1 MASGEYTLVD
11 AARFLGHKNAF
22 VTANIYAHSPK
33 HIKQRFLLISMIIC
47 DIILQDELEF
57 DEGGFLMKR
66 QIAVVLVCVIFL
78 LSITSCAAPEDKV
91 IASLGEYEKKEFF
104 TSGGFQDYTD
114 YAKYYFT
121 SAYAT
126 ENKYLNKIQETD
138 FAIINTH
145 LDDFEGW
152 IETIKDSEPSSEVVV
167 NYDFDREIIDT
178 EDYFYIDSE
187 EHTGS
192 DGHTSLVRYNIY
204 LFDTQTQVLYYFHN
218 NI

>member
-1 MASGEYTLVD
+1 
-11 AARFLGHKNAF
+11 
-22 VTANIYAHSPK
+22 
-33 HIKQRFLLISMIIC
+33 
-47 DIILQDELEF
+47 
-57 DEGGFLMKR
+57 MKR
-66 QIAVVLVCVIFL
+66 QIAVVLVCVVFL

-91 IASLGEYEKKEFF
+91 ITSLGEYKKKVFF

-121 SAYAT
+121 SANAT
-126 ENKYLNKIQETD
+126 ENKYLNKVQETD
-138 FAIINTH
+138 IAIINTH

-152 IETIKDSEPSSEVVV
+152 IETIKDSEPSSEVVL

-187 EHTGS
+187 EHTWN

-204 LFDTQTQVLYYFHN
+204 LFDAQTQVLYYFHN

>member
-1 MASGEYTLVD
+1 MRPIDDMQRQAVD
-11 AARFLGHKNAF
+11 LFC
-22 VTANIYAHSPK
+22 ICE
-33 HIKQRFLLISMIIC
+33 ISLKIELHYGIIHL
-47 DIILQDELEF
+47 DKLEF
-57 DEGGFLMKR
+57 GEGGLLMKK
-66 QIAVVLVCVIFL
+66 QIVVVLFCFLFL
-78 LSITSCAAPEDKV
+78 LSITSCVVPEDKV

-114 YAKYYFT
+114 YAKYYFN
-121 SAYAT
+121 YANAK
-126 ENKYLNKIQETD
+126 ENQYLNKIQDAD

-152 IETIKDSEPSSEVVV
+152 IETIRNSEPSSEVVV

-187 EHTGS
+187 EHTWS
-192 DGHTSLVRYNIY
+192 DGHTSLVKNNIY

>member
-1 MASGEYTLVD
+1 
-11 AARFLGHKNAF
+11 
-22 VTANIYAHSPK
+22 
-33 HIKQRFLLISMIIC
+33 
-47 DIILQDELEF
+47 
-57 DEGGFLMKR
+57 MKK
-66 QIAVVLVCVIFL
+66 QIAVLFVCVVFL
-78 LSITSCAAPEDKV
+78 LSITACAVPKDNV

-114 YAKYYFT
+114 YAKYYFN
-121 SAYAT
+121 SANAT
-126 ENKYLNKIQETD
+126 ENQYLNKIQDAD
-138 FAIINTH
+138 FAIINTR

-152 IETIKDSEPSSEVVV
+152 IETIKNSEPSSEVVV

-187 EHTGS
+187 AHRWS
-192 DGHTSLVRYNIY
+192 DGHASFVKYNIY

>member
-1 MASGEYTLVD
+1 M
-11 AARFLGHKNAF
+11 K
-22 VTANIYAHSPK
+22 
-33 HIKQRFLLISMIIC
+33 KQIV
-47 DIILQDELEF
+47 
-57 DEGGFLMKR
+57 
-66 QIAVVLVCVIFL
+66 VVLVCFVFL
-78 LSITSCAAPEDKV
+78 LSITSCAVPEDKV

-114 YAKYYFT
+114 YAKYYFN
-121 SAYAT
+121 SANAK
-126 ENKYLNKIQETD
+126 ENQYLNKIQDAD

-152 IETIKDSEPSSEVVV
+152 IETIRNSEPSSEVVV

-187 EHTGS
+187 EHTRS
-192 DGHTSLVRYNIY
+192 DGHTSLVKYNIY

>member
-1 MASGEYTLVD
+1 MRLDEMQHCVLMICNSCGIDDIQGFA
-11 AARFLGHKNAF
+11 
-22 VTANIYAHSPK
+22 
-33 HIKQRFLLISMIIC
+33 LIALQNY
-47 DIILQDELEF
+47 DIILLDKLEF
-57 DEGGFLMKR
+57 GEGGFLMKK
-66 QIAVVLVCVIFL
+66 QIVVVLVCVIFI

-91 IASLGEYEKKEFF
+91 IALLGEYEKKEFF
-104 TSGGFQDYTD
+104 TSGGLQDYTD

-121 SAYAT
+121 SANAA
-126 ENKYLNKIQETD
+126 ENKYLNKIQEPD

-152 IETIKDSEPSSEVVV
+152 IETIKDSDPSSEVVL

-187 EHTGS
+187 EHTWS

-204 LFDTQTQVLYYFHN
+204 LFDSQTQVLYYFHN

>member
-1 MASGEYTLVD
+1 M
-11 AARFLGHKNAF
+11 
-22 VTANIYAHSPK
+22 
-33 HIKQRFLLISMIIC
+33 IK
-47 DIILQDELEF
+47 
-57 DEGGFLMKR
+57 
-66 QIAVVLVCVIFL
+66 QIAVVLVCVVFL
-78 LSITSCAAPEDKV
+78 LSISSCAVPEDKV
-91 IASLGEYEKKEFF
+91 IASLGKYEKYEFF

-114 YAKYYFT
+114 YAKYFFS
-121 SAYAT
+121 SANVV

-138 FAIINTH
+138 YAIINTH

-152 IETIKDSEPSSEVVV
+152 IKTIKDIEPSSEVVV
-167 NYDFDREIIDT
+167 YYDFDREIIDM

-187 EHTGS
+187 EHTWS

>member
-1 MASGEYTLVD
+1 
-11 AARFLGHKNAF
+11 
-22 VTANIYAHSPK
+22 
-33 HIKQRFLLISMIIC
+33 
-47 DIILQDELEF
+47 
-57 DEGGFLMKR
+57 MKK
-66 QIAVVLVCVIFL
+66 QIALVLVCVVIL
-78 LSITSCAAPEDKV
+78 LSISSCAGPEDTV
-91 IASLGEYEKKEFF
+91 IASLGKYEKNEFF

-121 SAYAT
+121 SANIV
-126 ENKYLNKIQETD
+126 ENKYLNKVQETD
-138 FAIINTH
+138 FVIINTH

-152 IETIKDSEPSSEVVV
+152 IETIKNSESSSEVVV
-167 NYDFDREIIDT
+167 NYDFNRRIIDT

-187 EHTGS
+187 DHIWS

>member
-1 MASGEYTLVD
+1 
-11 AARFLGHKNAF
+11 
-22 VTANIYAHSPK
+22 
-33 HIKQRFLLISMIIC
+33 
-47 DIILQDELEF
+47 
-57 DEGGFLMKR
+57 MKK
-66 QIAVVLVCVIFL
+66 QIAVLFVCVVFL
-78 LSITSCAAPEDKV
+78 LSITACAVSEDKV
-91 IASLGEYEKKEFF
+91 VSSLEEYEKKEFF

-121 SAYAT
+121 SVNAI

-145 LDDFEGW
+145 MDDFEGW
-152 IETIKDSEPSSEVVV
+152 IEIIKDAEPSSEVVV

-187 EHTGS
+187 EHTRS
-192 DGHTSLVRYNIY
+192 DGHTPLVRYNIY